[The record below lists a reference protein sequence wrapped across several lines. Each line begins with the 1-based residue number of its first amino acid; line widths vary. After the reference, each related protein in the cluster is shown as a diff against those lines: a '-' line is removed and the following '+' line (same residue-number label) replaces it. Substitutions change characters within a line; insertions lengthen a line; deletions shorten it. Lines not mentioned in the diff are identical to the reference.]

1 MGMLNHGQEEWD
13 KLILINGGF
22 MKDNISKS
30 RIKILEKL
38 FENGYD
44 SEDKISKM
52 KIEDLLKNRSF
63 TRTDLEVALIIKE
76 SVLNKKIISFLSG
89 MEEKNI

>member
-1 MGMLNHGQEEWD
+1 
-13 KLILINGGF
+13 

>member
-1 MGMLNHGQEEWD
+1 MNSVN
-13 KLILINGGF
+13 KI
-22 MKDNISKS
+22 

-44 SEDKISKM
+44 SEEKISKM

-89 MEEKNI
+89 RKEEK

>member
-1 MGMLNHGQEEWD
+1 
-13 KLILINGGF
+13 

-89 MEEKNI
+89 RKEEN

>member
-1 MGMLNHGQEEWD
+1 
-13 KLILINGGF
+13 
-22 MKDNISKS
+22 MKDNLSKS

-89 MEEKNI
+89 RKEEK

>member
-1 MGMLNHGQEEWD
+1 
-13 KLILINGGF
+13 

-76 SVLNKKIISFLSG
+76 SFLNKKIISFLSG
-89 MEEKNI
+89 RKEEN

>member
-1 MGMLNHGQEEWD
+1 MDMPNHGQEEWD
-13 KLILINGGF
+13 KVILINGGV
-22 MKDNISKS
+22 MKENISKS
-30 RIKILEKL
+30 RIKVLIKL

-52 KIEDLLKNRSF
+52 KIEDLLKNISF

-89 MEEKNI
+89 RKEEK

>member
-1 MGMLNHGQEEWD
+1 
-13 KLILINGGF
+13 

-89 MEEKNI
+89 MEEKNIWVLIKKNHLLE

>member
-1 MGMLNHGQEEWD
+1 
-13 KLILINGGF
+13 

-89 MEEKNI
+89 RKEEK